1 FNANP
6 GLGDINADPAYAQ
19 GYFGQSVT
27 VGVIDFGI
35 SVANGE
41 FAGRIAPGRPGQNA
55 TANLINNHG
64 TFVAG
69 VIGAARDGRG
79 IHGVAPSVWLM
90 PLLSGGGDDEA
101 VDSFMHAA
109 EQNVQIVNNSYGFM
123 FPYSGYDRSPTATMV
138 FSGPMLSPLLDAHP
152 GISSNV
158 IAAAR
163 RRLAGFAD
171 AMGGKDMAAVWA
183 AGNEKWQTG
192 GQVTVFHIS
201 LNAGVA
207 STLATVMHTPEY
219 IVSNYVIEV
228 ARHGSDGG
236 AFFPVTMRTGATFTA
251 NGTTYTISA
260 FSASGVDAYAWG
272 PRYHPQLLG
281 RWLAVVAVDEERRIA
296 SFSNTCGG
304 ARGWCL
310 AAPGVNIRGIG
321 GGGATLTTASRTSFS
336 AAHVSGALALLKSA
350 FPQMSM
356 SVIVQMLLQTADD
369 LGEAGV
375 DDIYGHGMVNV
386 AAALQAQS
394 NTRMLMANGAP
405 LPLDKVQ
412 LPHAF
417 ADIGGRL
424 GGVHS
429 AVRYLDDRYYDAP
442 VNVDIAAAPK
452 LSPMRAVDNLWDDDG
467 GGDINN
473 GGIDID
479 NANFFVRHQ
488 GNGALRA
495 AGGNYHQLQLRHHW
509 FGDAPVWNANNG
521 ESGSR
526 PFFFSAAG
534 GRSSEV
540 IWQFD
545 DSAGIFAAR
554 GNEANGDYRQL
565 GLRWQR
571 QSGRLH
577 FSSALSHIR
586 EDDTLLGGKFGGAMP
601 LVNGGKTRMAE
612 VSAKWQLHQSG
623 TNKLH
628 LFGNY
633 QYADTDADIGGL
645 ASGISGLQARGWQ
658 AGITADGIFR
668 GGDKLR
674 FAFGEEMAIRSGQMH
689 LNYARATNAEL
700 DTDTQLTVNRSWR
713 PVHESMA
720 LSAPSRPMISAA
732 YGMRFADNAKLSF
745 GITRTLGKQTQA
757 AFTYR
762 LNF

>member
-1 FNANP
+1 MRPVLYVICLAALFLSACGGGNAVNFRDNEFNANP
-6 GLGDINADPAYAQ
+6 GLGNINADAAYAR
-19 GYFGQSVT
+19 GYFGQGVT
-27 VGVIDFGI
+27 VGVIDSGV
-35 SVANGE
+35 VASNPE
-41 FAGRIAPGRPGQNA
+41 FAGRIVPGRPGQNA
-55 TANLINNHG
+55 TTNAMGDHG
-64 TFVAG
+64 TNVAG
-69 VIGAARDGRG
+69 IIGAARNGVAS
-79 IHGVAPSVWLM
+79 HGVAPSVHIM
-90 PLLSGGGDDEA
+90 PLLSGGSGENTSNE
-101 VDSFMHAA
+101 SFEFAA
-109 EQNVQIVNNSYGFM
+109 ERNVRILNNSYGFL
-123 FPYSGYDRSPTATMV
+123 FPFNGIDTATTTTV
-138 FSGPMLSPLLDAHP
+138 AFTGPVLNQLLDAHS
-152 GISSNV
+152 GISSN
-158 IAAAR
+158 ILDRTR
-163 RRLAGFAD
+163 RRLSSFAGSMD
-171 AMGGKDMAAVWA
+171 GEDMVAVWA
-183 AGNEKWQTG
+183 AGNEMWQPG
-192 GQVTVFHIS
+192 GQLPVFRLSISSSGMSTV
-201 LNAGVA
+201 G
-207 STLATVMHTPEY
+207 TVWRTPEY
-219 IVSNYVIEV
+219 IISNYVIGL
-228 ARHGSDGG
+228 RSHNSGGSAGRLLI
-236 AFFPVTMRTGATFTA
+236 TMRTGITFTA
-251 NGTTYTISA
+251 NADAYTISA
-260 FSASGVDAYAWG
+260 FVPHGVDAYSWA

-281 RWLAVVAVDEERRIA
+281 RWLAVIAVDSRRSIA
-296 SFSNTCGG
+296 GFSNACG
-304 ARGWCL
+304 AAKHWCL
-310 AAPGVNIRGIG
+310 AAPGVDIPLVSGSVLI
-321 GGGATLTTASRTSFS
+321 TASGTSFS
-336 AAHVSGALALLKSA
+336 APHVSGALALLKSR

-386 AAALQAQS
+386 SAALQAQS

-405 LPLDKVQ
+405 LPLGEVR

-417 ADIGGRL
+417 ADIGGQI

-467 GGDINN
+467 GGINN
-473 GGIDID
+473 SDID
-479 NANFFVRHQ
+479 NANFFVRRQ

-509 FGDAPVWNANNG
+509 FGDAPVWNANNDNDG
-521 ESGSR
+521 GSR

-571 QSGRLH
+571 QSVRLH

-633 QYADTDADIGGL
+633 QHADTDADIGGL

-674 FAFGEEMAIRSGQMH
+674 FAFGEE
-689 LNYARATNAEL
+689 
-700 DTDTQLTVNRSWR
+700 
-713 PVHESMA
+713 
-720 LSAPSRPMISAA
+720 
-732 YGMRFADNAKLSF
+732 
-745 GITRTLGKQTQA
+745 
-757 AFTYR
+757 
-762 LNF
+762 